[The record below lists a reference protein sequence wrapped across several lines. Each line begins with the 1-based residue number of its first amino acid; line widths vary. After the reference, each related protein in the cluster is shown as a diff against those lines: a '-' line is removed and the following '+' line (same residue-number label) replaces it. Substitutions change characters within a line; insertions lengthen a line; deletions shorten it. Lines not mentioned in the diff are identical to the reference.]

1 MALSGIEVEN
11 YKSFGRPQRIEVRP
25 ITVLLGKNNAGKS
38 AVARL
43 PLLLHTGICTDLP
56 EPLDTY
62 ARGVDVGS
70 AFTDLIHGH
79 SPHGSVRF
87 GLQFELDEIAGPLV
101 LDSTVQNVVELQ
113 MQIVSRCRMQAGDQ
127 QVVFEWDYQ
136 QAPQRVNRYSVHHR
150 GEIHRANVPFAG
162 LMPTG
167 EVEADLPKTVT
178 SDVAALVRAA
188 KHSFG
193 SVRYLGPFRDRP
205 QRLYRMP
212 TRLPLEIGTLGE
224 DAPSIL
230 ALDHARYGGELT
242 AIVNRHLRQNL
253 PGWQLSVS
261 TSSGSYSLALTPDWD
276 QTQSINL
283 VDTGTGVAQVLPIFV
298 QRAIDEL
305 DGSAST
311 DTRIEI
317 VEQPE
322 LHLHPSAHAQLAD
335 LYIGASRASDSSR
348 FVIET
353 HSETFILRIRRRIAE
368 GTLQPSH
375 VAIYFV
381 EHEAGESTLRRVG
394 LDSSGNVDYWPEGI
408 FSEDY
413 EETKALANAQIRTAV
428 DGTSNH

>member
-11 YKSFGRPQRIEVRP
+11 YKSFSRAQRIEVRP

-43 PLLLHTGICTDLP
+43 PLLLDTGIHTDSP

-70 AFTDLIHGH
+70 AFTDLVHGH

-87 GLQFELDEIAGPLV
+87 ALQFEPASAAGPLV
-101 LDSTVQNVVELQ
+101 VESTVQNVVELQ
-113 MQIVSRCRMQAGDQ
+113 MQIVSRCRLQAGDQ
-127 QVVFEWDYQ
+127 QILFEWNYQ
-136 QAPQRVNRYSVHHR
+136 QAQQGVNRYSVYHQ
-150 GEIHRANVPFAG
+150 GSVYEANVPFAG
-162 LMPTG
+162 L
-167 EVEADLPKTVT
+167 LPVG
-178 SDVAALVRAA
+178 SSVVDFPDAINSEVAALVKAA
-188 KHSFG
+188 KDGFG
-193 SVRYLGPFRDRP
+193 LVRYLGPFRDRP
-205 QRLYRMP
+205 QRQYRMP
-212 TRLPLEIGTLGE
+212 TRLPLEIGTLGQ

-230 ALDHARYGGELT
+230 ALDHARYGGRLT
-242 AIVNRHLRQNL
+242 EIVNGHLQKNL

-261 TSSGSYSLALTPDWD
+261 AGSGSYSLALTPDWD
-276 QTQSINL
+276 PTQSINL

-298 QRAIDEL
+298 QRAIDEINA
-305 DGSAST
+305 GSADES
-311 DTRIEI
+311 RIEI

-335 LYIGASRASDSSR
+335 LYIAASAASDNTR
-348 FVIET
+348 FMIET

-368 GTLQPSH
+368 GTLNPSQ

-381 EHEAGESTLRRVG
+381 EHEAGESTLRRIG
-394 LDSSGNVDYWPEGI
+394 LDSDGNVDYWPDGV

-413 EETKALANAQIRTAV
+413 EETKALAEAQIRKI
-428 DGTSNH
+428 